1 MTAQEI
7 VLNIVRVRVAMM
19 NTAKNKASA
28 ETMERLRRELTGMMI
43 CLKNISS
50 PDEFYSINYL
60 DDGYELGYY
69 DKEGKWY
76 SIEK

>member
-1 MTAQEI
+1 MTAQEN
-7 VLNIVRVRVAMM
+7 VLKIVRCRVAIM
-19 NTAKNKASA
+19 NAAKNKESV
-28 ETMERLRRELTGMMI
+28 ETMERLRHELTGMMI

-50 PDEFYSINYL
+50 PDEFYNINYL